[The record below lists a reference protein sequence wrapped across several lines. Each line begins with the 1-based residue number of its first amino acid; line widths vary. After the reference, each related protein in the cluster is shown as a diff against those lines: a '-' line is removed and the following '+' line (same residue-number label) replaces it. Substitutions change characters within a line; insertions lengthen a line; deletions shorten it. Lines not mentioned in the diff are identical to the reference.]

1 MENPNYYAVIP
12 AEVRYDNKLKANEKL
27 LYGEITALANKN
39 GYCNASN
46 SYFADLYEKHKDTI
60 SDWINN
66 LKQAGYIE
74 TEFIKD
80 ELGKVEE
87 RRIYLSVKTPRG
99 YRQKH
104 LGGIGENTLG
114 NITSNNNIEEEK
126 ENKRESENEKQKI
139 IKFYEDNITLITQ
152 FVSEDMDKYL
162 ETMEGELIIE
172 AIKEAA
178 SRNSRTWKYITGIL
192 NNCVNKGI
200 KTVSEFKQ
208 SQEEFKEQQKKKKES
223 NTRNKQEKKQEIEY
237 NTDFSEYEQYAKAER
252 IKDG

>member
-99 YRQKH
+99 YRRKH
-104 LGGIGENTLG
+104 L
-114 NITSNNNIEEEK
+114 
-126 ENKRESENEKQKI
+126 R
-139 IKFYEDNITLITQ
+139 
-152 FVSEDMDKYL
+152 
-162 ETMEGELIIE
+162 
-172 AIKEAA
+172 
-178 SRNSRTWKYITGIL
+178 
-192 NNCVNKGI
+192 
-200 KTVSEFKQ
+200 
-208 SQEEFKEQQKKKKES
+208 
-223 NTRNKQEKKQEIEY
+223 
-237 NTDFSEYEQYAKAER
+237 
-252 IKDG
+252 